1 MKVGVMVWHMGF
13 HATFNNIPVIS
24 WRSVLLVEETGVP
37 GETTDLSSNLW
48 MYIILLPIS
57 LTNWLPL
64 WYLQTLIKIGH
75 YRNTLAKNANQS
87 SIWFQGW
94 RELLHEFVVF
104 LSKPTSYKK
113 AQNYKY
119 CQYLNICQHNQT
131 P

>member
-1 MKVGVMVWHMGF
+1 MGLWF
-13 HATFNNIPVIS
+13 GIWGFMPLSTIFQLYRDGQFYW
-24 WRSVLLVEETGVP
+24 WRKLEYPEK
-37 GETTDLSSNLW
+37 TTDLSSNLW

-57 LTNWLPL
+57 LTKWLPL